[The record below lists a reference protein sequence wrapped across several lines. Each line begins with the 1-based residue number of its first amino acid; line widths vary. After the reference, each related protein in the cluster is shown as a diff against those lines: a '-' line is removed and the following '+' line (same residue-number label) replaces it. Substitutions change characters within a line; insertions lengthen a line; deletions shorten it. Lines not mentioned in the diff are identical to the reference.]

1 MELVIGKRLLP
12 VIVIDFLAY
21 LAIYFLPAVS
31 HLTTIPFQLI
41 EPMRLMVLLSLLV
54 MGNKHNAYILAL
66 TLPLFSFLVSGHPL
80 FAKMILITVEL
91 CLNVALYEVVSK
103 VIRSPFVSILI
114 SIILSKVIYYGL
126 KFVFV
131 ISGLLVS
138 SVVSTSLWI
147 QVFVSLVTAFIFGL
161 LQTSKLKRA

>member
-1 MELVIGKRLLP
+1 MELVIRKRVLP
-12 VIVIDFLAY
+12 VIIIDLFAY
-21 LAIYFLPAVS
+21 LAIYYLPAVS
-31 HLTTIPFQLI
+31 HLTTIPFQLL

-91 CLNVALYEVVSK
+91 CLNVAMYGVVSK
-103 VIRSPFVSILI
+103 VVRSPFITILV

-147 QVFVSLVTAFIFGL
+147 QVIVSLVTAFIFGMI
-161 LQTSKLKRA
+161 QMSKLKRV